1 MRTVFFLCFF
11 FTSLFAAAQ
20 QSYDSVATSA
30 AIHNGRKWF
39 AGGASV
45 ALYGGSFYYLN
56 EAWYKKYPRS
66 SFHTYNDSGEW
77 MQMDKVGH
85 AWTAYNTSRAT
96 TALWKW
102 AGLPDKKAVVL
113 GSLSGF
119 AYLTVIEFLDG
130 HSTEWGWSW
139 SDIAANTSGSGLF
152 ALQQLAWGEQR
163 IQYKF
168 SSHKINYEPGLKARA
183 DDLFGSSLPERLLK
197 DYNAQT
203 YWFSFNLHLFLPES
217 RLPRWLN
224 VSVGMGAQNMLGGY
238 ENVAFD
244 ENGNKI
250 FDRSDL
256 RRYRQW
262 YIAPDVDFT
271 KIHTNSR
278 FLRTTF
284 ELLNVLKCPAPALE
298 FSNGR
303 FRFHALTF

>member
-1 MRTVFFLCFF
+1 
-11 FTSLFAAAQ
+11 
-20 QSYDSVATSA
+20 
-30 AIHNGRKWF
+30 
-39 AGGASV
+39 
-45 ALYGGSFYYLN
+45 
-56 EAWYKKYPRS
+56 
-66 SFHTYNDSGEW
+66 

-96 TALWKW
+96 TALWRW
-102 AGLPDKKAVVL
+102 AGLSEKSAVL
-113 GSLSGF
+113 AGSLSGF
-119 AYLTVIEFLDG
+119 GYLTVIEFLDG

-139 SDIAANTSGSGLF
+139 SDIAANTTGSGLF

-168 SSHKINYEPGLKARA
+168 SSHKNTYEGDLENRA

-203 YWFSFNLHLFLPES
+203 YWFSFNLRSFLPES

-244 ENGNKI
+244 ENGNKV

-262 YIAPDVDFT
+262 YLAPDIDFT

-284 ELLNVLKCPAPALE
+284 ELLNVLKFPAPALE